1 MDTELAP
8 FTKELFQLLGIIEPA
23 GVEHACL
30 ISPLDRKPARAKQKP
45 RNPQQPGCVS
55 FWGST
60 WGYRIAYSGVRVSK
74 GGFPTEEAARKA
86 VLERFHKMVEEFG
99 EFGKD

>member
-23 GVEHACL
+23 GIECAQLVC
-30 ISPLDRKPARAKQKP
+30 PLDTKPARVKQKP

-55 FWGST
+55 RWGST
-60 WGYRIAYSGVRVSK
+60 WGYRVAYNGVRVSK
-74 GGFPTEEAARKA
+74 GGFPTEEAARKTA
-86 VLERFHKMVEEFG
+86 LERFNEMVEELG